1 MKDTTNRTKIYSICN
16 KLECAKDA
24 ELHYKYN
31 EHLADNLQSDDV
43 NLQSVAKNGFD
54 GANYLGDTLRINTL
68 KKVIDWLRNLN
79 NPLQISALNVVIENW
94 KLISEISYQKY
105 FIEFVFNKLV
115 DAEDKTKIEIGFNAL
130 IKLKPKYLD
139 YKSNFDN
146 LKLKIS
152 REKNE
157 AQKIFLI
164 KNILSIIDESA
175 KDEDKKFRDD
185 IVKIK
190 IEEENKKITEGS
202 KKQDIE
208 AITQKQKD
216 V

>member
-1 MKDTTNRTKIYSICN
+1 LKDTTNRTKIYSICN